1 MLTIGL
7 CGSSGSGKGYVS
19 EKMKEYGV
27 FCIDTDKLYA
37 TKIAVKGSP
46 CLNELCMF
54 FGKEI
59 LNPDGTLD
67 RARLAKKVF
76 EGTNASQHLKAL
88 NAIAHKYIRKDVEQ
102 TIAQNR
108 ESGVLATL
116 IDAPVLFES
125 GFDALCDVT
134 VCVTAPSDLKLSRI
148 IKRDGIPSSKAQ
160 ARLQSQLS
168 DDRLRELCTYEIIN
182 DGKKDLD
189 AQIEKIVKEL
199 KID

>member
-19 EKMKEYGV
+19 EKMKKYGV

-37 TKIAVKGSP
+37 TKIVAKGSP

-54 FGKEI
+54 FGKSI
-59 LNPDGTLD
+59 LNPDGTLN
-67 RARLAKKVF
+67 RPYLSAKVF
-76 EGTNASQHLKAL
+76 EGENASQHLKVL
-88 NAIAHKYIRKDVEQ
+88 NTVTHKHIRKDVEA

-108 ESGVLATL
+108 ENGLKATL

-125 GFDALCDVT
+125 GFDNLCDVT
-134 VCVTAPSDLKLSRI
+134 ICVTAPTNLKLERI
-148 IKRDGIPSSKAQ
+148 VKRDKIERSKAQ
-160 ARLQSQLS
+160 ARLQSQFP

-182 DGKKDLD
+182 DGKTDLD
-189 AQIEKIVKEL
+189 EQIDKIVKEL
-199 KID
+199 EID